1 MMHPIGSCLNPAGQS
16 LLEFNRWPR
25 LSFSAGLSV
34 GLAFLLSAQFA
45 VADDKLEYNRDIRP
59 ILAENCFSCHGAD
72 SAARQADLRLDLR
85 DAAIE
90 MGAITEGQ
98 PEDSE
103 LIARLLTADLSLV
116 MPPPETKKKL
126 SSEDKEKLG
135 RWIADGA
142 EYQPHWSLIPPAKS
156 EVPTPSH
163 VAWPKNAI
171 DHFVL
176 SKLEQAGLAPAPEAD
191 PRTLFRRLH
200 LDITGLPPA
209 HKDTEAFAAAY
220 VASPDETLSQWI
232 DRLMETPAYGEHR
245 ARFWLDAAR
254 YADTHGLHFDNYRE
268 MWPYRDW
275 VIRAFNANQP
285 FDQFTVEQ
293 LAGDLLP
300 SPTDEQLIATGFQ
313 RCNITTN
320 EGGTI
325 DEENLALYAADR
337 VQTFGW
343 VYMGLTTNCSQCH
356 DHKFDPISIKDYYS
370 LAAYFRNTTQKA
382 KDGNVKDGL
391 GPAMVVPMPE
401 DVARWKALPSEVAA
415 AIAARDDR
423 KATARPA
430 FEQWAAMADP
440 HKLGE
445 ISAEQL
451 LVHLPLNQGA
461 GSLVTKAP
469 ATDAPVAEA
478 PVAEAPAS
486 QVQSAPAPVAQVA
499 VAQVAVD
506 QVAVDQVA
514 VDQVAVDQVAVDQ
527 VAVDQVAVD
536 QVAATQAQI
545 APVSAAAPAVVATGE
560 IAWIAEGKLG
570 PAAILKKGSTLELG
584 DQGNFEKDQSFSY
597 AAWVRTS
604 DDGAMGGI
612 VARMDEAD
620 NYRGWDLW
628 QQGRSVCVHIV
639 DSWPQNALKVT
650 TREPVLK
657 SGEWR
662 HVLATYDGSGKI
674 EGIKLYVD
682 GKLQAVNA
690 EQSSLKPDATIR
702 TSTPLRI
709 GQRSGEQVFEGGSVQ
724 DFRLYHRVLNESEAD
739 GLAKLVPLQALLKVA
754 AESRTTEQQTALYEH
769 YLAHEDSTY
778 LSLAR
783 VVTEREAELA
793 AIRGRSPVTHIQQE
807 RPDAMPMANILMR
820 GEYDKLGEEVVAAP
834 PAAFHPLPAGA
845 PNNRLGLAQWV
856 VDPANPLTAR
866 VTVNRFWQE
875 IFGRG
880 LVATPEDFGIMG
892 AIPSHPELLD
902 WLAVDFRE
910 HGWNVKALFK
920 QMLMSASYRQ
930 AAIVTPEKLELDR
943 DNVWL
948 SRGPRFRMAAEMIRD
963 YALASSGLLSDKMY
977 GPGVKPYQPG
987 DIWNIVGLPGGDTRE
1002 YALSEGENL
1011 FRRSLYTFWKR
1022 MAPPPNLEAFN
1033 APSREVC
1040 TVQRERTNTPLQALV
1055 SLNDPMFVEAARK
1068 LAEQALVK
1076 ADGQDTN
1083 VLAFISAQAL
1093 GRPFNDLEVEVLLED
1108 KQAFLEHYRATPDDA
1123 QALVAIG
1130 TSPIAEGNDKSL
1142 LAAWTMVCNQV
1153 LNLDEVL
1160 NK

>member
-1 MMHPIGSCLNPAGQS
+1 MHSIGSWLNPAGQS
-16 LLEFNRWPR
+16 LLEFFRWPR

-34 GLAFLLSAQFA
+34 GLTVLLSAQYA
-45 VADDKLEYNRDIRP
+45 LADEKLEYNRDIRP

-72 SAARQADLRLDLR
+72 SAARQAELRLDLR

-103 LIARLLTADLSLV
+103 LIARLLTADPSLV

-126 SSEDKEKLG
+126 TSEEKEKLG

-142 EYQPHWSLIPPAKS
+142 EYQPHWSLIAPTKS
-156 EVPTPSH
+156 EVPTPSN
-163 VAWPKNAI
+163 VVWPKNAI
-171 DHFVL
+171 DRFVL

-209 HKDTEAFAAAY
+209 HKDTEAFTAAY
-220 VASPDETLSQWI
+220 VASPDATLSQWI
-232 DRLMETPAYGEHR
+232 DRLMERPAYGEHR

-370 LAAYFRNTTQKA
+370 LAAYFRNTTQQA

-415 AIAARDDR
+415 AIAARDNR
-423 KATARPA
+423 TATARPA
-430 FEQWAAMADP
+430 FDQWAAQADP

-445 ISAEQL
+445 ISNEQL

-461 GSLVTKAP
+461 GSLTTKAP
-469 ATDAPVAEA
+469 IPDAPVSTAE
-478 PVAEAPAS
+478 
-486 QVQSAPAPVAQVA
+486 
-499 VAQVAVD
+499 
-506 QVAVDQVA
+506 
-514 VDQVAVDQVAVDQ
+514 
-527 VAVDQVAVD
+527 
-536 QVAATQAQI
+536 
-545 APVSAAAPAVVATGE
+545 PVSAAPPAVVATGE

-584 DQGNFEKDQSFSY
+584 EQGNFEKDQSFSY
-597 AAWVRTS
+597 AAWVRTAN
-604 DDGAMGGI
+604 DGAMGGI
-612 VARMDEAD
+612 VARMDEAA

-639 DSWPQNALKVT
+639 DSWPENALKVT

-662 HVLATYDGSGKI
+662 HVLATYDGSSKI
-674 EGIKLYVD
+674 EGIKIYID
-682 GKLQAVNA
+682 GKLQAVNV
-690 EQSSLKPDATIR
+690 EQSSLKPDATIL

-709 GQRSGEQVFEGGSVQ
+709 GQRSGEQVFEDGSVQ
-724 DFRLYHRVLNESEAD
+724 DFRLYHRVLTESEAV
-739 GLAKLVPLQALLKVA
+739 GLAKLVPLQALLQVA
-754 AESRTTEQQTALYEH
+754 AEARPPEQQTALYEH
-769 YLAHEDSTY
+769 YLAHEDATY
-778 LSLAR
+778 VTLANT
-783 VVTEREAELA
+783 VTEREAELA

-807 RPDAMPMANILMR
+807 RPDSMPMANILMR
-820 GEYDKLGEEVVAAP
+820 GEYDKVGEEVVAAP

-892 AIPSHPELLD
+892 AVPSHPELLD

-910 HGWNVKALFK
+910 NGWNVKALFK

-1076 ADGQDTN
+1076 ADGQDNN

-1093 GRPFNDLEVEVLLED
+1093 GRPFSDLEVEVLLED
-1108 KQAFLEHYRATPDDA
+1108 KQAFLEHYRAAPDDA
-1123 QALVAIG
+1123 QALVAVG
-1130 TSPIAEGNDKSL
+1130 TSPVAEGSDKSL